1 MCTDESDSPHA
12 FPAMPVFQCSVCF
25 VECSGQD
32 NGPAGTIVRRDSEWP
47 DKVQLEVAVWLRI
60 YPIAD
65 ASPADCHLQEFLNTY
80 QYTTDLES
88 VIPVT
93 ENIVSQATNFR
104 LTTKQD
110 TESYITGQQCS

>member
-1 MCTDESDSPHA
+1 
-12 FPAMPVFQCSVCF
+12 MPVFQCSVCF

-60 YPIAD
+60 YPITD
-65 ASPADCHLQEFLNTY
+65 VSLADCHLQEFLDTY

-110 TESYITGQQCS
+110 RVIYNRSTV